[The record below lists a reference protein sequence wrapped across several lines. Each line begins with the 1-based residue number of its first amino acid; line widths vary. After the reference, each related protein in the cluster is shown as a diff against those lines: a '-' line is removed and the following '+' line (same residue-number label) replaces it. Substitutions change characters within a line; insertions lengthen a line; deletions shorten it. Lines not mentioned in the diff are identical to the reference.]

1 MGKFSNTWRI
11 MKASWWILKQDKEL
25 LVFPVFSGVA
35 AALILVSFA
44 LPIIGAGVLDTIGQR
59 EGVSSFVY
67 LVAFLFYFANYFV
80 LIFFNSAIVA
90 CAVMRMEG
98 GDPTVAYGLRAAW
111 QRLPQILGWAL
122 VTSTVGFILRMIEER
137 VAIAG
142 QIVVALLGMAWTVTS
157 YLVVPIVVVEGKG
170 PIDAY
175 QHSVKLLKR
184 SWGEQIIGNVGFG
197 LIFLLLGIVPV
208 GLFVLVAWTGSGATI
223 ATVIVVGAIYLIG
236 LALVQSTL
244 QAIFQAA
251 VYHYAVEGTAP
262 SGFDTEL
269 LEGSFRKR

>member
-59 EGVSSFVY
+59 EG
-67 LVAFLFYFANYFV
+67 
-80 LIFFNSAIVA
+80 
-90 CAVMRMEG
+90 
-98 GDPTVAYGLRAAW
+98 
-111 QRLPQILGWAL
+111 
-122 VTSTVGFILRMIEER
+122 
-137 VAIAG
+137 
-142 QIVVALLGMAWTVTS
+142 
-157 YLVVPIVVVEGKG
+157 
-170 PIDAY
+170 
-175 QHSVKLLKR
+175 
-184 SWGEQIIGNVGFG
+184 
-197 LIFLLLGIVPV
+197 VPV